1 MKVCLQMYSAR
12 EYMHSFP
19 LEALHRCAEIYN
31 FLELPAPLLD
41 DKLGIYYG
49 HGISEWKK
57 EIERT
62 GKKVIGGYLRT
73 ETDTWDVEAGQPG
86 QYRESLSPQ
95 KKKER
100 EIGCAWHGF

>member
-1 MKVCLQMYSAR
+1 MKVCLQMYSVR

-19 LEALHRCAEIYN
+19 LEALHRCAKIYN
-31 FLELPAPLLD
+31 FLEFPAPLSN

-49 HGISEWKK
+49 HGIYEWKK

-73 ETDTWDVEAGQPG
+73 ETDTWDA
-86 QYRESLSPQ
+86 SLDFASAVGMEYLIIHVDYVSGWPLPL
-95 KKKER
+95 R
-100 EIGCAWHGF
+100 